1 MKKRKN
7 KNKNSFIVIIVLL
20 CLSLLVYFLLPKPN
34 CSLSSLEKRA
44 VWLTYQDLSELSY
57 ESEKDFQDGF
67 QNMIKKIKE
76 YQCNTMIVHVRPF
89 SDALYF
95 SEVYPMSQVVAH
107 RNSVPFDPLQV
118 MVKMAHKEGLNIE
131 AWINPYRISLNE
143 KTYNQ
148 FVQNSKYE
156 KWLGDSQTTIH
167 YGEYQ
172 YIFNPASQKVRD
184 LIVDGVEEIVRNYD
198 IDGIH
203 FDDYFY
209 IPKTHGDTTV
219 EERQENVNLLIQD
232 VYQSIKTIRKDVAFG
247 ISPQGNYENCIDDG
261 ADIDLWLKE
270 EGFIDYLMPQI
281 YWSNQYGKDGNTK
294 MFSERT
300 EKFAKLKRHKNIKLY
315 VGLALYQAGQSL
327 EYDQGWKNSID
338 NISEQVQILYNYGY
352 DGYSLF
358 RYGSLIKEEGQK
370 EMDELLRNHPN

>member
-7 KNKNSFIVIIVLL
+7 KNSFAVVIVLL
-20 CLSLLVYFLLPKPN
+20 SLSLLVYFLFPKPN

-44 VWLTYQDLSELSY
+44 VWLTYQDLSQLSY
-57 ESEKDFQDGF
+57 RNKNEFQEEISRII
-67 QNMIKKIKE
+67 QNIKE
-76 YQCNTMIVHVRPF
+76 YQCNTMIVQVRPF
-89 SDALYF
+89 SDALYL
-95 SEVYPMSQVVAH
+95 SEVYPISQVVT
-107 RNSVPFDPLQV
+107 RQKMLSFDPLQV
-118 MVKMAHKEGLNIE
+118 MIEMAHEQGLMIE

-148 FVQNSKYE
+148 FVQNAKYA
-156 KWLGDSQTTIH
+156 KWVEDSQLTIH

-172 YIFNPASQKVRD
+172 YILNPASQKAREW
-184 LIVDGVEEIVRNYD
+184 IVQGVEEIVSGYD
-198 IDGIH
+198 VDGIH

-219 EERQENVNLLIQD
+219 EERKENVNLLIQD
-232 VYQSIKTIRKDVAFG
+232 VYQSIKAIRKDVTFG

-281 YWSNQYGKDGNTK
+281 YWSNQYGEDGNTK
-294 MFSERT
+294 MFSDRT
-300 EKFAKLKRHKNIKLY
+300 EKFAKLKRHKKIKLY

-327 EYDQGWKNSID
+327 EYDQGWKDSIN
-338 NISEQVQILYNYGY
+338 NISEQVQILYEYGY

-358 RYGSLIKEEGQK
+358 RYGSFIKEEGQK